1 MVVNYLQIY
10 NRKIHQKILT
20 VKCLI
25 DWVEIAKR
33 GLKLSLSKWITI
45 KVAAICKPIKAVIG
59 FNLILG
65 YYNSEKTTCMCNVS
79 EMNPKTNNNG
89 YCYKQ

>member
-1 MVVNYLQIY
+1 M
-10 NRKIHQKILT
+10 
-20 VKCLI
+20 
-25 DWVEIAKR
+25 
-33 GLKLSLSKWITI
+33 
-45 KVAAICKPIKAVIG
+45 VAAIHKPIKAVIG